1 MPERRTDLA
10 LEAAQAV
17 TAAAGLAGVEQT
29 ERTEDGVTVT
39 VVELRTPE
47 AAEKVG
53 KPLGRYVTLELGPV
67 QRREAEGFQRACHV
81 LAGELAKLQSPRGR
95 ARCWWWGWA
104 TGPSRRTPSGP

>member
-39 VVELRTPE
+39 VGICAP
-47 AAEKVG
+47 
-53 KPLGRYVTLELGPV
+53 
-67 QRREAEGFQRACHV
+67 RRRRRRWA
-81 LAGELAKLQSPRGR
+81 SPWDG
-95 ARCWWWGWA
+95 
-104 TGPSRRTPSGP
+104 T

>member
-47 AAEKVG
+47 
-53 KPLGRYVTLELGPV
+53 
-67 QRREAEGFQRACHV
+67 RRRRWA
-81 LAGELAKLQSPRGR
+81 SPWDG
-95 ARCWWWGWA
+95 
-104 TGPSRRTPSGP
+104 T